1 MRESNGSRKSDDAVV
16 RRDEN
21 DLVGLCTE
29 VRRGGITRRQFV
41 ERALVLGLSAS
52 AVGALA
58 AACGGSSGTAAET
71 ETVQPMDES
80 KPAEVTFYNW
90 TDYLAPGI
98 TKDFKKATGI
108 EVKESYFT
116 ANEELLAKM
125 KAGSAGYDV
134 IVPSDWM
141 VSVMTKSSLLEPLD
155 MKYLPNFQYV
165 GKEFQNPIYDDTSV
179 NNGLSTACPTSTARR
194 ATCAAPTRSSRR
206 RPTGPRSSTRSTRAR
221 STCSTT
227 RARHRR
233 GTLSLGL
240 DPNTTD
246 QAELDQ
252 ATDKMIEQKP
262 LVSAYDSANMKRAIV
277 QGLFLTHCWDG
288 DALMSIDALGGDAK
302 ATELVDFVRPTEGFY
317 SWVDNMVVPVG
328 NNSRYGAHLWM
339 DYLMDPKVAGKNA
352 SWVWY
357 LSAITPASWEYT
369 DEFALSMRPSDEELA
384 RSVISVDV
392 GEFQR
397 RIRRGLAPDQE
408 RLNRDEEPGLTAKEG
423 PVRR

>member
-141 VSVMTKSSLLEPLD
+141 VSVMTKSKLLEPLD

-179 NNGLSTACPTSTARR
+179 NNGLKYSVPYFYGSTGYVRR
-194 ATCAAPTRSSRR
+194 TDKIVAETTDWTPLFDTQYK
-206 RPTGPRSSTRSTRAR
+206 GEINMLNNPRETI
-221 STCSTT
+221 
-227 RARHRR
+227 
-233 GTLSLGL
+233 GVGLLSLGL

-397 RIRRGLAPDQE
+397 QYDEAWRRIKSA
-408 RLNRDEEPGLTAKEG
+408 
-423 PVRR
+423 